1 MKKVFS
7 ERFGLVMIVT
17 TLFVIILIATQLL
30 VHNKK
35 IRNQSIKVEGRNII
49 GLLSTL
55 SVEQLIPAQ
64 GRNTILDLLNSS
76 QNHSSFAYAAIVNQQ
91 NQPLAVTGSGKI
103 AIPEVPLGDTK
114 MLWATEYELEKD
126 QNRLIEFRAPIL
138 SKGEL
143 AGYVRV
149 GYFQPDIEFELQEL
163 PFLAQLALPIFLLVP
178 FTYML
183 IRRELSPLRQASEDI
198 SKALKKQNITSSMN
212 SVDDFQGFMQNFKL
226 FMSMID
232 QRFEQLGS
240 QNIKAQ
246 ASTLAISYQRHRI
259 ESVLQSIPDGIL
271 VMDETGTATF
281 ANSKLISLIG
291 GSMELILGFKPKDW
305 CEYTNII
312 ELLANYHGN
321 GNRWQRSDKIEF
333 TPKNFP
339 DKTISVSAFPL
350 FAPKEIET
358 VCGTLVIF
366 HDKTQEVL
374 ASSARDDFISHVAH
388 ELKSPL
394 NVIHMYAELLLDE
407 HGVSDEQRISAVN
420 TINDEV
426 ERLALLISNLLN
438 ISKIEAGNIVVN
450 SQRIK
455 LAEFLEDTFNSVARS
470 GNENN
475 IKFDLQLPRVLPSIQ
490 ADKDLLRI
498 AINNLLTNAVKYN
511 SPGGTVS
518 LQVEELDN
526 LIVIR
531 VSDTGIGISQHDIEH
546 IFDKFYRSANDNVLQ
561 KNGHGLGL
569 SLVKEIVELH
579 HGKISV
585 ESTLNKGS
593 TFSIELKKTQTTI

>member
-7 ERFGLVMIVT
+7 ERFGLVMIIT

-30 VHNKK
+30 IHNKA
-35 IRNQSIKVEGRNII
+35 IRNQAIKIEGRNII

-55 SVEQLIPAQ
+55 SVEQLIPDQ

-91 NQPLAVTGSGKI
+91 NQPLAVTGTGKI
-103 AIPEVPLGDTK
+103 AIPEVPLEDSKT
-114 MLWATEYELEKD
+114 LWATEHELEKD
-126 QNRLIEFRAPIL
+126 QNHLIEFRAPIL

-143 AGYVRV
+143 AGYIRV

-198 SKALKKQNITSSMN
+198 SKALKKQNMTTAMN
-212 SVDDFQGFMQNFKL
+212 SADDFQGFMQNFKL
-226 FMSMID
+226 FMTMID
-232 QRFEQLGS
+232 QRFEHLGS
-240 QNIKAQ
+240 QNVKAQ

-259 ESVLQSIPDGIL
+259 ESVLQSMPDGIL
-271 VMDETGTATF
+271 VMDETGAATF
-281 ANSKLISLIG
+281 ANSKLVSLLA
-291 GSMELILGFKPKDW
+291 GSMDLILGFKPQDW
-305 CEYTNII
+305 CENNHVI
-312 ELLANYHGN
+312 ELLAKYHSN
-321 GNRWQRSDKIEF
+321 GNRWQRSDKVEF
-333 TPKNFP
+333 NPKNFP

-374 ASSARDDFISHVAH
+374 ASSARDEFISHVAH

-407 HGVSDEQRISAVN
+407 PGVSDEQRISAVN

-438 ISKIEAGNIVVN
+438 ISKIEAGSVAIN

-475 IKFDLQLPRVLPSIQ
+475 IKFDLQMPRALSTIQ

-511 SPGGTVS
+511 SPGGSVS
-518 LQVEELDN
+518 LQVEETDSS
-526 LIVIR
+526 VFIR
-531 VSDTGIGISQHDIEH
+531 VSDTGIGISQHDLEH
-546 IFDKFYRSANDNVLQ
+546 IFDKFYRSTNDNVLQ

-569 SLVKEIVELH
+569 SLVKEIIELH

-585 ESTLNKGS
+585 ESTPDKGS
-593 TFSIELKKTQTTI
+593 IFSIELKKTQTTI